1 MGGWTSG
8 REHYSARHSASKS
21 HAVWAGP
28 PQVLAAARCCTREGR
43 CTHTA
48 PKRAAASRAKP
59 QVPARAAVP
68 PVPLAVAAAANYPL
82 HPSPFIPHP
91 FPRMNSGFLDKLIE
105 RISRVRPEEVQG
117 YLLRLADEKGFLE
130 TIFNA
135 IHEGV
140 IVTDVKGRINYLNR
154 AACELFGLEREKC
167 MGQPLSDRLR
177 GLEWDKL
184 VEAEKVV
191 SRDMEVFYP
200 QHRFLNFYV
209 VPLSLDQPAAKRA
222 PVSEMVGYAVI
233 LRDTTAT
240 RRSTEETIQS
250 EKLTALTLLA
260 AGVAHEIGNPL
271 NSLHIHLQLMER
283 KMRKVPAGPRA
294 ELQKALDVAL
304 DEITRL
310 DSIVQQFLG
319 AIRPAHLQKQLES
332 INTLVK
338 ESVAFLQPEIEDR
351 NILVEQELRKDLPL
365 IEADRT
371 QLKQAFYN
379 VIKNAFQAM
388 KSGGILRIRTNADER
403 FLSISFA
410 DSGGGI
416 SQEDMSKIFEPY
428 FTTKASGSG
437 LGLLIVRRI
446 VREHGGE
453 IDLASDQGKGLT
465 LTIRLPLHN
474 QVARMLE
481 AGTGGQES

>member
-1 MGGWTSG
+1 VG
-8 REHYSARHSASKS
+8 
-21 HAVWAGP
+21 
-28 PQVLAAARCCTREGR
+28 LANV
-43 CTHTA
+43 
-48 PKRAAASRAKP
+48 SI
-59 QVPARAAVP
+59 V
-68 PVPLAVAAAANYPL
+68 
-82 HPSPFIPHP
+82 
-91 FPRMNSGFLDKLIE
+91 NSGFLDKLIE
-105 RISRVRPEEVQG
+105 RLGRVRPEDVQG

-140 IVTDVKGRINYLNR
+140 IVTDVKGRISYLNR
-154 AACELFGLEREKC
+154 AACALFGLEREKC
-167 MGQPLSDRLR
+167 MGEPLAERLR
-177 GLEWDKL
+177 GLDWEKL
-184 VEAEKVV
+184 MEAGEVV

-200 QHRFLNFYV
+200 QHRFLNFYI
-209 VPLSLDQPAAKRA
+209 VPLSLDAVPAKRA
-222 PVSEMVGYAVI
+222 RPSAPERVGYAVI
-233 LRDTTAT
+233 LRDITET

-283 KMRKVPAGPRA
+283 KLRKVPPAARA
-294 ELQKALDVAL
+294 DLQKSLEVARE
-304 DEITRL
+304 EITRL

-319 AIRPAHLQKQLES
+319 AIRPARLEARLE
-332 INTLVK
+332 NVNALVQ
-338 ESVAFLQPEIEDR
+338 ESVAFLQPEIENR

-365 IEADRT
+365 VEVDRN

-379 VIKNAFQAM
+379 VIKNSFQAM
-388 KSGGILRIRTNADER
+388 KTGGLLRIRTDLADG
-403 FLSISFA
+403 FVTIGFA
-410 DSGGGI
+410 DTGGGI
-416 SQEDMSKIFEPY
+416 SAENMSKIFEPY

-453 IDLASDQGKGLT
+453 IDLASEEGRGLT
-465 LTIRLPLHN
+465 LTIRLPLRN

-481 AGTGGQES
+481 AGTR

>member
-1 MGGWTSG
+1 
-8 REHYSARHSASKS
+8 
-21 HAVWAGP
+21 
-28 PQVLAAARCCTREGR
+28 
-43 CTHTA
+43 
-48 PKRAAASRAKP
+48 
-59 QVPARAAVP
+59 
-68 PVPLAVAAAANYPL
+68 
-82 HPSPFIPHP
+82 
-91 FPRMNSGFLDKLIE
+91 MNSGFLDKLIE
-105 RISRVRPEEVQG
+105 RIGRVRPEEVQS

-140 IVTDVKGRINYLNR
+140 IVTDLKGRINYLNR
-154 AACELFGLEREKC
+154 AACELFGIERETS
-167 MGQPLSDRLR
+167 MGQPLSERLR
-177 GLEWDKL
+177 GVVWEKL
-184 VEAEKVV
+184 VEAGEVV

-209 VPLSLDQPAAKRA
+209 VPLSLDTPTAKRKET
-222 PVSEMVGYAVI
+222 PVREMVGYAVI
-233 LRDTTAT
+233 LRDITET

-271 NSLHIHLQLMER
+271 NSLTIHLQLMER
-283 KMRKVPAGPRA
+283 KLRKVPAAQRA
-294 ELQKALDVAL
+294 DLQKSLEVARE
-304 DEITRL
+304 EISRL

-319 AIRPAHLQKQLES
+319 AIRPARLQARLE
-332 INTLVK
+332 NLNALVQ
-338 ESVAFLQPEIEDR
+338 EAVNFLQPEIEDR
-351 NILVEQELRKDLPL
+351 NILVETELRKDLPL
-365 IEADRT
+365 IEVDRN

-388 KSGGILRIRTNADER
+388 KSGGLLRIRTDMDDR
-403 FLSISFA
+403 FVSVSFA

-416 SQEDMSKIFEPY
+416 SPENMSKIFEPY

-453 IDLASDQGKGLT
+453 IDLASDQGRGLT
-465 LTIRLPLHN
+465 LTVRLPLRN

-481 AGTGGQES
+481 AGTP

>member
-1 MGGWTSG
+1 
-8 REHYSARHSASKS
+8 
-21 HAVWAGP
+21 
-28 PQVLAAARCCTREGR
+28 
-43 CTHTA
+43 
-48 PKRAAASRAKP
+48 
-59 QVPARAAVP
+59 
-68 PVPLAVAAAANYPL
+68 
-82 HPSPFIPHP
+82 
-91 FPRMNSGFLDKLIE
+91 MNSGFLDKLIE
-105 RISRVRPEEVQG
+105 RIGRVRPEEVQS

-140 IVTDVKGRINYLNR
+140 IVTDVQGRINYLNR
-154 AACELFGLEREKC
+154 AACEIFGLERENC
-167 MGQPLSDRLR
+167 MAQPLQDRLR
-177 GLEWDKL
+177 GLEWSKL

-209 VPLSLDQPAAKRA
+209 VPLSLDAPGTKRSKT
-222 PVSEMVGYAVI
+222 VVQEMVGYAVI
-233 LRDTTAT
+233 LRDITET

-271 NSLHIHLQLMER
+271 NSLHIHLQLMDR
-283 KMRKVPAGPRA
+283 KLRKLPQAQRA
-294 ELQKALDVAL
+294 DLETTLAVAR

-319 AIRPAHLQKQLES
+319 AIRPARIEARLE
-332 INTLVK
+332 NVNDLVS
-338 ESVAFLQPEIEDR
+338 ESVAFLKPEIDDR
-351 NILVEQELRKDLPL
+351 SILVEQELRNDLPL
-365 IEADRT
+365 LDVDRN

-388 KSGGILRIRTNADER
+388 RTGGILRVRTDVDDQWV
-403 FLSISFA
+403 SIEFA

-416 SQEDMSKIFEPY
+416 TTEDMSKIFEPY

-437 LGLLIVRRI
+437 
-446 VREHGGE
+446 
-453 IDLASDQGKGLT
+453 
-465 LTIRLPLHN
+465 
-474 QVARMLE
+474 
-481 AGTGGQES
+481 

>member
-1 MGGWTSG
+1 
-8 REHYSARHSASKS
+8 
-21 HAVWAGP
+21 
-28 PQVLAAARCCTREGR
+28 
-43 CTHTA
+43 
-48 PKRAAASRAKP
+48 
-59 QVPARAAVP
+59 
-68 PVPLAVAAAANYPL
+68 
-82 HPSPFIPHP
+82 
-91 FPRMNSGFLDKLIE
+91 MNSGFLDKLIE
-105 RISRVRPEEVQG
+105 RIGRVRPEEVQG

-140 IVTDVKGRINYLNR
+140 IVTDLKGRINYLNR
-154 AACELFGLEREKC
+154 AACELFGIERETS

-177 GLEWDKL
+177 GVAWEKL
-184 VEAEKVV
+184 VEAGEVV

-209 VPLSLDQPAAKRA
+209 VPLSLDTPTAKRKEA
-222 PVSEMVGYAVI
+222 PVREMVGYAVI
-233 LRDTTAT
+233 LRDITET

-260 AGVAHEIGNPL
+260 AGVAHEVGNPL
-271 NSLHIHLQLMER
+271 NSLHIHLQLMDR
-283 KMRKVPAGPRA
+283 KLRKVPAAQRA
-294 ELQKALDVAL
+294 ELQKTLEVARE
-304 DEITRL
+304 EITRL

-319 AIRPAHLQKQLES
+319 AIRPARLQARLE
-332 INTLVK
+332 NLNALVQ
-338 ESVAFLQPEIEDR
+338 ESVSFLQPEIEDR
-351 NILVEQELRKDLPL
+351 NILVELELRKDLPL
-365 IEADRT
+365 VEVDRN

-388 KSGGILRIRTNADER
+388 KSGGLLRIRTDQDDR
-403 FLSISFA
+403 FVSISFA
-410 DSGGGI
+410 DTGGGI
-416 SQEDMSKIFEPY
+416 SPENMSKIFEPY

-453 IDLASDQGKGLT
+453 IDLASDQGRGLT
-465 LTIRLPLHN
+465 LTVRLPLRN

-481 AGTGGQES
+481 AGTP